1 MGEGFEEQV
10 DQEVIAG
17 VRVAV
22 DLLVASGFGDAP
34 LEPIQGA
41 FAGEQAGEG
50 IVAPLVVIVATFVA
64 EGEVVDASASA
75 IICSTGCWI

>member
-1 MGEGFEEQV
+1 LGEGFEEQV

-41 FAGEQAGEG
+41 FAGEQAGEE
-50 IVAPLVVIVATFVA
+50 IVAPLVVIVAIFVA